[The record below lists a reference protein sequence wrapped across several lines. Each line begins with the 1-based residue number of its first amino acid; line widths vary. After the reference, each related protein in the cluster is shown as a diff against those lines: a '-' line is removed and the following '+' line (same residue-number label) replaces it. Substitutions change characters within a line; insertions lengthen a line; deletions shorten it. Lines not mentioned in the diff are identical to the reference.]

1 MSLRKANITWRAEQ
15 ITSMIKG
22 KKISFDNLIQ
32 RSFVWDKVR
41 KGELIESMIIG
52 YPIPPVYAK
61 RGDDRVY
68 DILDGKQRLTTIQ
81 SFLDDEFPLIDLP
94 PIKLL
99 DEVTDEIE
107 EYDISKMK
115 FSELPEKI
123 KKLVENATFTIFYY
137 DDITKEEEREMFRRI
152 NAGKPLSV
160 KEKNIANCKN
170 LESIIEM
177 GGHFLFEDMFSKKAY
192 DAKAYVPLIVKI
204 HAMLNNEIQD
214 VSFESKVFNNYM
226 AEVEI
231 DKDEQDYMSDIF
243 DLMEYIHA
251 TILTSGDAKKIAAK
265 VYKETHLVSLV
276 PFIKKCLDE
285 KYNEDI
291 FTDWIMKFF
300 DSESGAS
307 VSEEY
312 NAACASGSAK
322 PENVQKRHKALQD
335 SFNEFYSKIEQ
346 PKNEE

>member
-15 ITSMIKG
+15 IANMIKG

-32 RSFVWDKVR
+32 RSFVWDKTR
-41 KGELIESMIIG
+41 KSELIESMIIG
-52 YPIPPVYAK
+52 YPVPPIYAK
-61 RGDDRVY
+61 RGEGKIY

-81 SFLDDEFPLIDLP
+81 TFLGDEFPLIDLP

-99 DEVTDEIE
+99 DDETDQVE

-115 FSELPEKI
+115 FSELPEKV
-123 KKLVENATFTIFYY
+123 KKLVENSTFTIFYY
-137 DDITKEEEREMFRRI
+137 DDITQEEEREMFRRI

-160 KEKNIANCKN
+160 KEKNIANCKD

-177 GGHFLFEDMFSKKAY
+177 GGHNLFEDIFSKKAY
-192 DAKAYVPLIVKI
+192 DGKAYVPLIVKI
-204 HAMLNNEIQD
+204 HAMLNKKIEEI
-214 VSFESKVFNNYM
+214 SFESKVFNNYIS
-226 AEVEI
+226 AVTI
-231 DKDEQDYMSDIF
+231 DKDEQSYMNDIF
-243 DLMEYIHA
+243 DLIEYIHA

-265 VYKETHLVSLV
+265 VYKETHLVSLI
-276 PFIKKCLDE
+276 PFVKRCLDE
-285 KYNEDI
+285 NYNEDI

-322 PENVQKRHKALQD
+322 PENIQRRHKALQD
-335 SFNEFYSKIEQ
+335 SFDEFYSKIEH

>member
-15 ITSMIKG
+15 IANMIKG

-32 RSFVWDKVR
+32 RSFVWDKTR
-41 KGELIESMIIG
+41 KSELIESMIIG
-52 YPIPPVYAK
+52 YPVPPIYAK
-61 RGDDRVY
+61 RGEGKIY

-81 SFLDDEFPLIDLP
+81 TFLGDEFPLIDLP

-99 DEVTDEIE
+99 DDETDQIE

-115 FSELPEKI
+115 FSELPEKV
-123 KKLVENATFTIFYY
+123 KKLVENSTFTIFYY
-137 DDITKEEEREMFRRI
+137 DDITQEEEREMFRRI

-160 KEKNIANCKN
+160 KEKNIANCKD

-177 GGHFLFEDMFSKKAY
+177 GGHNLFEDIFSKKAY
-192 DAKAYVPLIVKI
+192 DGKAYVPLIVKI
-204 HAMLNNEIQD
+204 HAMLNKKIEEI
-214 VSFESKVFNNYM
+214 SFESKVFNNYIS
-226 AEVEI
+226 AVTI
-231 DKDEQDYMSDIF
+231 DKDEQSYMNDIF
-243 DLMEYIHA
+243 DLIEYIHA

-265 VYKETHLVSLV
+265 VYKETHLVSLI
-276 PFIKKCLDE
+276 PFVKRCLDE
-285 KYNEDI
+285 NYNEDI

-322 PENVQKRHKALQD
+322 PENIQRRHKALQD
-335 SFNEFYSKIEQ
+335 SFDEFYSKIEH